1 MFIRLLYPAVCWL
14 ISVVS
19 LTLVNPAYAEQPLV
33 KKTLVRSGEVFQE
46 IQTLN
51 QLQFPKTNAS
61 YLWRVPREQNKS
73 LELSQATTDVVL
85 VTDVQVNSTD
95 KGIELILVTANSLKL
110 QVLPKTEGNSYIA
123 DIPNAKLQLRSG
135 DFRQSKPVA
144 GIALI
149 TVANSDV
156 NTLRVT
162 VTGEMSAP
170 AVELFDSTKE
180 GLVFGVTPS
189 TSTTQQ
195 PTTTPEQQP
204 GLQTQPTQPS
214 ASRNEPIELV
224 VTGEQDGYRV
234 PNASTATKTD
244 TPLRDIPASIQIVPR
259 QVLQDQKAVRLQDAV
274 QNVSGVTQAGNYGG
288 TGAARYI
295 IRGFEQDGNFRNGF
309 RDADFFTL
317 SEIANLERV
326 EVLKGPA
333 SVLFGQAEPGGI
345 INLVTKQPLSE
356 PYYAADFTAG
366 SYGFYRPTFDISGP
380 LNADKTLLY
389 RLNVAY
395 QNSGSFRDFVD
406 TERIFIAP
414 SLTWKIGTNT
424 TLNLDFE
431 YLNNNTQFDRGIVAI
446 GNRPAPIP
454 ISRFLGVPGE
464 NDSKTTAYRA
474 GYRLEHQFN
483 KNWQLRNALSI
494 TINKVNDFRAEQG
507 DLIDDR
513 FLDRNFTN
521 GKFETDTYSL
531 QTEVIGKFAT
541 GSIIHQ
547 PLLGIELNRSEG
559 PLIFSRGILSPIDI
573 FSPVNN
579 SVIPTNPLTTF
590 VNRQIRTDRL
600 GIYLQDQITLLD
612 NLKLLVGGRFDFTE
626 QKNDNLL
633 ASTSTSQSDQAFS
646 PRVGLVYQPIPAI
659 SLYASYSSSFVPN
672 IGTSV
677 NGSTFDPAQGTQYE
691 VGVKADLSNRLSAT
705 LAAYQ
710 ITKTNVLTTDPNNP
724 DFSIL
729 TGEQRSRGVELDI
742 AGEILTGWKIIASY
756 AYTDAQI
763 TKDNDYAVGNL
774 LGSVAKNTVSL
785 WTTYEIQRGSLQGL
799 GFGLGLYYVGDRQGD
814 LDNSFVL
821 PSYFRTDAALYYKR
835 NNWKAAINIKNLF
848 DERYYESSQGRDTI
862 YPGAPL
868 TVLGTISWEF

>member
-1 MFIRLLYPAVCWL
+1 MFIKLQYTAVCWL
-14 ISVVS
+14 ISVIS
-19 LTLVNPAYAEQPLV
+19 LTLANPAYSQQALV
-33 KKTLVRSGEVFQE
+33 KKTLVRSDEVFKE
-46 IQTLN
+46 IQRLN
-51 QLQFPKTNAS
+51 QLELPKTNAS
-61 YLWRVPREQNKS
+61 YLWRVPREQNKL
-73 LELSQATTDVVL
+73 LELSQAATDVVL
-85 VTDVQVNSTD
+85 VTDVKVNSTD

-110 QVLPKTEGNSYIA
+110 QILPKTEGNSYIA

-135 DFRQSKPVA
+135 DFRQEKPVA
-144 GIALI
+144 GIAEV
-149 TVANSDV
+149 TVANVDA

-162 VTGEMSAP
+162 VTGEAFAP

-189 TSTTQQ
+189 TSTAQQ
-195 PTTTPEQQP
+195 PTTTPEQKP
-204 GLQTQPTQPS
+204 SQPS
-214 ASRNEPIELV
+214 ASGNKPIELV

-234 PNASTATKTD
+234 PDASTATKTD

-259 QVLQDQKAVRLQDAV
+259 QVLQDQKAVRLQDAL

-317 SEIANLERV
+317 SEIANLEQV
-326 EVLKGPA
+326 DVLKGPA
-333 SVLFGQAEPGGI
+333 SVLFGEAEPGGI

-414 SLTWKIGTNT
+414 SLTWKIDTNT

-474 GYRLEHQFN
+474 GYRLEHQFS

-494 TINKVNDFRAEQG
+494 TINKVNDFRAEPG

-521 GKFETDTYSL
+521 GKFETDNYSL

-633 ASTSTSQSDQAFS
+633 ASTSISQSDQAFS
-646 PRVGLVYQPIPAI
+646 PRVGLVYQPIPPI

-710 ITKTNVLTTDPNNP
+710 ITKTNVLTTDPNNL
-724 DFSIL
+724 DFSIQV
-729 TGEQRSRGVELDI
+729 GEQRSRGVELDV

-774 LGSVAKNTVSL
+774 LESVAKNTVSL

>member
-1 MFIRLLYPAVCWL
+1 MRRLQRILAGCRYFSWQLWAIALVLPMIQPAWGNEFQGIKQTQRGFSTSAVDL
-14 ISVVS
+14 LAQQQGNVAVIEV
-19 LTLVNPAYAEQPLV
+19 TGV
-33 KKTLVRSGEVFQE
+33 K
-46 IQTLN
+46 
-51 QLQFPKTNAS
+51 
-61 YLWRVPREQNKS
+61 
-73 LELSQATTDVVL
+73 
-85 VTDVQVNSTD
+85 VNSTST
-95 KGIELILVTANSLKL
+95 GVEVILQTSKAEAL
-110 QVLPKTEGNSYIA
+110 QVLNKSDANSFIVE
-123 DIPNAKLQLRSG
+123 IPNAQLRLPQGNS
-135 DFRQSKPVA
+135 FQQEKPFA
-144 GIALI
+144 GIAELTVTNQDANSIRI
-149 TVANSDV
+149 TVK
-156 NTLRVT
+156 
-162 VTGEMSAP
+162 GEGSIP
-170 AVELFDSTKE
+170 KVELFNSDE
-180 GLVFGVTPS
+180 GFIFGLT
-189 TSTTQQ
+189 
-195 PTTTPEQQP
+195 PTTTTSQQP
-204 GLQTQPTQPS
+204 HTQPETPTNQTQPETPTPQ
-214 ASRNEPIELV
+214 ADQPIELV

-259 QVLQDQKAVRLQDAV
+259 QVLQDQKAVRLQDAL

-295 IRGFEQDGNFRNGF
+295 IRGFSQDGNFRNGF
-309 RDADFFTL
+309 RDANFFTL
-317 SEIANLERV
+317 SEIANVEQV

-356 PYYAADFTAG
+356 PYYAADFTVG
-366 SYGFYRPTFDISGP
+366 SYSFYRPTLDISGP

-424 TLNLDFE
+424 KLNLDFE
-431 YLNNNTQFDRGIVAI
+431 YLNNNTQFDRGIIAI

-474 GYRLEHQFN
+474 GYRLEHQFS

-494 TINKVNDFRAEQG
+494 TINKVNDFRAEP
-507 DLIDDR
+507 DSLIDDR
-513 FLDRNFTN
+513 FFNRTFTN
-521 GKFETDTYSL
+521 AKFETDNYSL

-559 PLIFSRGILSPIDI
+559 PLIFRRGILSPIDI

-579 SVIPTNPLTTF
+579 SVLSTAPLQTTTKI
-590 VNRQIRTDRL
+590 QTRTDRL

-633 ASTSTSQSDQAFS
+633 ASTSISQSDQAFS

-710 ITKTNVLTTDPNNP
+710 ITKANVLTTDPNNP
-724 DFSIL
+724 DFSTL

-742 AGEILTGWKIIASY
+742 AGEILTGWKIIAAY

-763 TKDNDYAVGNL
+763 TKDNQYPVGNL
-774 LGSVAKNTVSL
+774 LDSVAKNTVSL
-785 WTTYEIQRGSLQGL
+785 WTTDEIQRGSLQGL

-814 LDNSFVL
+814 LDNSLVL

-848 DERYYESSQGRDTI
+848 DEKYYETSQGRDII

>member
-1 MFIRLLYPAVCWL
+1 M
-14 ISVVS
+14 
-19 LTLVNPAYAEQPLV
+19 
-33 KKTLVRSGEVFQE
+33 
-46 IQTLN
+46 QTFN
-51 QLQFPKTNAS
+51 QLQLPKTDAS
-61 YLWRVPREQNKS
+61 YLWRVPRQNKFP
-73 LELSQATTDVVL
+73 ELSQATTDVVL
-85 VTDVQVNSTD
+85 VTDVQLNSTD

-144 GIALI
+144 GIASI
-149 TVANSDV
+149 TVANLDA
-156 NTLRVT
+156 NTLRIT

-309 RDADFFTL
+309 RDANFFTL

-326 EVLKGPA
+326 EILKGPA
-333 SVLFGQAEPGGI
+333 SVLFGEAEPGGI

-366 SYGFYRPTFDISGP
+366 SYSFYRPTLDISSP

-414 SLTWKIGTNT
+414 SLTWKIGINT
-424 TLNLDFE
+424 TLNVDFE

-474 GYRLEHQFN
+474 GYRLEHQFSE
-483 KNWQLRNALSI
+483 NWQLRNALSI
-494 TINKVNDFRAEQG
+494 TINKVNDNRAEPG

-521 GKFETDTYSL
+521 AKFETDTYSL
-531 QTEVIGKFAT
+531 QTEVIGKFTT

-626 QKNDNLL
+626 EKNDNLL

-763 TKDNDYAVGNL
+763 TKDNEYPVGNL

-799 GFGLGLYYVGDRQGD
+799 GFGLGLYYMGDRQGD

-835 NNWKAAINIKNLF
+835 NNWRAAINIKNLF
-848 DERYYESSQGRDTI
+848 DEKYYESSQGRDTI

>member
-1 MFIRLLYPAVCWL
+1 MRRLQRVLAGCRYFSLQLWAIALVLPMMQPAWGNELQSIKQTQRGFSTSAVDL
-14 ISVVS
+14 LAQQQGNVAV
-19 LTLVNPAYAEQPLV
+19 TEVTGV
-33 KKTLVRSGEVFQE
+33 K
-46 IQTLN
+46 
-51 QLQFPKTNAS
+51 
-61 YLWRVPREQNKS
+61 
-73 LELSQATTDVVL
+73 
-85 VTDVQVNSTD
+85 VNSTST
-95 KGIELILVTANSLKL
+95 GIEVILQTSKAEAL
-110 QVLPKTEGNSYIA
+110 QVLNKSDANSFIA
-123 DIPNAKLQLRSG
+123 EIPNAQLRLPLG
-135 DFRQSKPVA
+135 DSFQQEKPFA
-144 GIALI
+144 GIAELIVTNQDANSIRI
-149 TVANSDV
+149 TVK
-156 NTLRVT
+156 
-162 VTGEMSAP
+162 GEGSIP
-170 AVELFDSTKE
+170 KVELFNSDE
-180 GLVFGVTPS
+180 GLIFGLT
-189 TSTTQQ
+189 
-195 PTTTPEQQP
+195 PTTTTSQQP
-204 GLQTQPTQPS
+204 QRQPETPTNETQPQTPTPQ
-214 ASRNEPIELV
+214 ADQPIELV
-224 VTGEQDGYRV
+224 VTGDQDGYRV
-234 PNASTATKTD
+234 PDASTATRTD
-244 TPLRDIPASIQIVPR
+244 TPLRDIPASIQVVPR
-259 QVLQDQKAVRLQDAV
+259 QVLQDQKAVRLQDAL

-295 IRGFEQDGNFRNGF
+295 IRGFSQDGNFRNGF

-333 SVLFGQAEPGGI
+333 SVLFGEAEPGGI

-474 GYRLEHQFN
+474 GYRLEHQFS

-521 GKFETDTYSL
+521 GKFETDNYSL

-573 FSPVNN
+573 FSSVNN

-763 TKDNDYAVGNL
+763 TKDNQYAVGNL
-774 LGSVAKNTVSL
+774 LDSVAKNTVSL

-835 NNWKAAINIKNLF
+835 NNWKFALNIKNLF
-848 DERYYESSQGRDTI
+848 DEKYYETSQGRDII

>member
-1 MFIRLLYPAVCWL
+1 MFIKLQYTAVCWL

-51 QLQFPKTNAS
+51 QLQLPKTNAS

-85 VTDVQVNSTD
+85 VTDVKINSTD
-95 KGIELILVTANSLKL
+95 KGIELILVTTNSLKL

-149 TVANSDV
+149 TVANLDA

-189 TSTTQQ
+189 TSTAQQ
-195 PTTTPEQQP
+195 PTKTPEQQP

-214 ASRNEPIELV
+214 ASGNEPIELV

-295 IRGFEQDGNFRNGF
+295 IRGFSQDGNFRNGF

-317 SEIANLERV
+317 SEIANLEQV
-326 EVLKGPA
+326 DVLKGPA
-333 SVLFGQAEPGGI
+333 SVLFGEAEPGGI

-366 SYGFYRPTFDISGP
+366 SYSFYRPTFDISGP

-414 SLTWKIGTNT
+414 SLTWKIGTKT

-474 GYRLEHQFN
+474 GYRLEHQFSE
-483 KNWQLRNALSI
+483 NWQLRNALSI
-494 TINKVNDFRAEQG
+494 TINKVNDFRAEPG

-521 GKFETDTYSL
+521 GKFETDNYSL

-547 PLLGIELNRSEG
+547 PLLGIELNRSEN
-559 PLIFSRGILSPIDI
+559 PLIFSRGILLPIDI

-590 VNRQIRTDRL
+590 VNLQIRTDRL

-633 ASTSTSQSDQAFS
+633 ASTSISQSDQAFS

-763 TKDNDYAVGNL
+763 TKDNEYAVGNL
-774 LGSVAKNTVSL
+774 LDSVAKNTVSL